1 MPDDNKVDEII
12 RQGKDDYFTNN
23 GVYNNPYRAGSAE
36 FNAYERGWMQ
46 SLKRVKKPFPG
57 GSSVRTSFA
66 DRYRSMP
73 NWRGPGDDDD

>member
-1 MPDDNKVDEII
+1 MEGNPMPDDNKVDEII

-46 SLKRVKKPFPG
+46 SLKRV
-57 GSSVRTSFA
+57 
-66 DRYRSMP
+66 
-73 NWRGPGDDDD
+73 